1 MILRSDPETDRDT
14 ALPEFASILNVT
26 TLLAFLATVVLA
38 FMMPRLRKS
47 SPSALTA
54 GITPVMPADVDAL
67 PVRMD
72 DPDYAECVA
81 VSQHVADLMIA
92 DEWTEIADKIA
103 DWEAGLS
110 STPGGARYHEIAVKT
125 CLSGLQA
132 LIDES
137 PRDSLADL
145 DEAEIEVGHF
155 MDTHRQSR
163 ENHVLALLA
172 ARAHMALGEACA
184 GDEWPQDQR
193 RAAWRKM
200 AQHFIAAGRILE
212 SFDALAHMSPLLAE
226 AHYRHALGSPGG
238 EDRLDDL
245 FHDWIDLDPSNSN
258 IYSAHV
264 TALVALDRITGD
276 DVLEEA
282 ERAMQRTEDT
292 LGFGGYALFFMPLLI
307 EYDSARDLLDHEL
320 YAAALMDLASHSATQ
335 SEVNHAAAALLTEM
349 EASTDAISA
358 AYKDT
363 LIMMIRQFMTEI
375 HPRIWPI
382 SAEEIQ
388 ELAAEAAE
396 VAPDLGPAEDADFDT
411 DQPLAA

>member
-47 SPSALTA
+47 DPSALTA

-103 DWEAGLS
+103 DWEASLS

-172 ARAHMALGEACA
+172 ARAHIALGEACA

-282 ERAMQRTEDT
+282 ERAMHRTEDT

>member
-1 MILRSDPETDRDT
+1 MTDFD
-14 ALPEFASILNVT
+14 SILSVT
-26 TLLAFLATVVLA
+26 TLLAFVATVVLA
-38 FMMPRLRKS
+38 FVMPRLRKPAS
-47 SPSALTA
+47 SPVTA
-54 GITPVMPADVDAL
+54 GITPIMPDEVDAL
-67 PVRMD
+67 PVATE
-72 DPDYAECVA
+72 DPDFMECVA

-103 DWEAGLS
+103 DWEANLT

-132 LIDES
+132 LIDEAS
-137 PRDSLADL
+137 RGSLTDL
-145 DEAEIEVGHF
+145 DAAEIEVGHF

-163 ENHVLALLA
+163 DNHILALLA
-172 ARAHMALGEACA
+172 ARAHMALGEACV
-184 GDEWPQDQR
+184 GDDWPQDQR

-212 SFDALAHMSPLLAE
+212 PFDALAHMSPLLAE
-226 AHYRHALGSPGG
+226 AHYRHALGAPGG
-238 EDRLDDL
+238 EDQLAAL
-245 FHDWIDLDPSNSN
+245 FQDWIDLDPANSN

-282 ERAMQRTEDT
+282 ERAMQRTEST
-292 LGFGGYALFFMPLLI
+292 LGFGGYALFFMPLLT

-320 YAAALMDLASHSATQ
+320 YAAALMDLASNSATQ

-349 EASTDAISA
+349 EASSDAISA

-363 LIMMIRQFMTEI
+363 LILLIRQHLSEI
-375 HPRIWPI
+375 HPRVWPI
-382 SAEEIQ
+382 STDEIQ
-388 ELAAEAAE
+388 ELAAEAAQ
-396 VAPDLGPAEDADFDT
+396 VAPDIGPEEPVRFDT
-411 DQPLAA
+411 SRAHPLAA